1 MGFSFCTCNKDNQNI
16 PMSYTNLSL
25 LDKNHNNH
33 KNFNPNINSS
43 DLNQRLNNISEAS
56 KNININ
62 IININKEPINSKK
75 YSSNYNSSCI
85 NNNETNKLIDPLNYR
100 KQDVVKE
107 ESDAKECDEE
117 EEEEEE
123 ENIQIPDPKLEEIKA
138 NVIKN
143 FDNKISE
150 FAEYLTD
157 SKFEEMEKSFMNKHE
172 ENLEKF
178 SFKDSNKNKYME
190 CFTRPAL
197 LFKTDKSIYKG
208 SWNFQGKKEGFGIFF
223 DSKGNKYTGEWKED
237 KFDGKGRLIS
247 INGDCYE
254 GDFKSGQIEGH
265 GMFISKIGGYN
276 YLGDFK
282 NNKFHGKGKLIYDDN
297 TTYEGNFSRG
307 YMVGEGNLLFRDG
320 SYYKGNFNQ
329 NNFDG
334 KGKFY
339 FHDGRKYNGDWKLN
353 TMDGIGKF
361 SWDDDT
367 KYNGEYRNNV
377 REGNG
382 VYSFGANL
390 YDGHWVNGMPH
401 GNGTLLNDGLRIVGL
416 FRYGKMVEMTESK
429 GANRDISQKFTIDKS
444 SRDNRFDTFSEKN
457 DSKSVFKKMDSS
469 HNSLKINQK
478 ESHKYNKD
486 NKSLKFKEP
495 SNHKNKENK
504 RSKTKD
510 KSKEKSKA
518 KSQK

>member
-178 SFKDSNKNKYME
+178 QIKINIWNVSHAQHFYLKRINRYIKVLGIFK
-190 CFTRPAL
+190 
-197 LFKTDKSIYKG
+197 
-208 SWNFQGKKEGFGIFF
+208 GKKKVLEFFLIQKGINILENG
-223 DSKGNKYTGEWKED
+223 KKINLMEKED
-237 KFDGKGRLIS
+237 
-247 INGDCYE
+247 
-254 GDFKSGQIEGH
+254 
-265 GMFISKIGGYN
+265 
-276 YLGDFK
+276 
-282 NNKFHGKGKLIYDDN
+282 
-297 TTYEGNFSRG
+297 
-307 YMVGEGNLLFRDG
+307 
-320 SYYKGNFNQ
+320 
-329 NNFDG
+329 
-334 KGKFY
+334 
-339 FHDGRKYNGDWKLN
+339 
-353 TMDGIGKF
+353 
-361 SWDDDT
+361 
-367 KYNGEYRNNV
+367 
-377 REGNG
+377 
-382 VYSFGANL
+382 
-390 YDGHWVNGMPH
+390 
-401 GNGTLLNDGLRIVGL
+401 
-416 FRYGKMVEMTESK
+416 
-429 GANRDISQKFTIDKS
+429 
-444 SRDNRFDTFSEKN
+444 
-457 DSKSVFKKMDSS
+457 
-469 HNSLKINQK
+469 
-478 ESHKYNKD
+478 
-486 NKSLKFKEP
+486 
-495 SNHKNKENK
+495 
-504 RSKTKD
+504 
-510 KSKEKSKA
+510 
-518 KSQK
+518 

>member
-247 INGDCYE
+247 INGDCYD

-320 SYYKGNFNQ
+320 SYYKGN
-329 NNFDG
+329 
-334 KGKFY
+334 
-339 FHDGRKYNGDWKLN
+339 
-353 TMDGIGKF
+353 
-361 SWDDDT
+361 
-367 KYNGEYRNNV
+367 
-377 REGNG
+377 
-382 VYSFGANL
+382 
-390 YDGHWVNGMPH
+390 
-401 GNGTLLNDGLRIVGL
+401 
-416 FRYGKMVEMTESK
+416 
-429 GANRDISQKFTIDKS
+429 
-444 SRDNRFDTFSEKN
+444 
-457 DSKSVFKKMDSS
+457 
-469 HNSLKINQK
+469 
-478 ESHKYNKD
+478 
-486 NKSLKFKEP
+486 
-495 SNHKNKENK
+495 
-504 RSKTKD
+504 
-510 KSKEKSKA
+510 
-518 KSQK
+518 